1 MTPRIFPEKL
11 KREND
16 SVMAE
21 YIGKRAQENTSF
33 CDFFYYYSGVRYSSF
48 DISSLKPSLRCPGG

>member
-1 MTPRIFPEKL
+1 MTPRIYAEKL

-33 CDFFYYYSGVRYSSF
+33 CNFLIIILVFVIRHL
-48 DISSLKPSLRCPGG
+48 ISPH

>member
-1 MTPRIFPEKL
+1 MSPRIFPEKL

-33 CDFFYYYSGVRYSSF
+33 LYFFFYYSSIHYSSF
-48 DISSLKPSLRCPGG
+48 DISSL